1 MIDALQFI
9 DQRYSVTAIS
19 RGPEIRFTEQLQAW
33 ATVAVAQQL
42 ARIATALEG
51 QDNVG

>member
-9 DQRYSVTAIS
+9 DQRYSDSGDS

-42 ARIATALEG
+42 QRIAIALEG
-51 QDNVG
+51 KDNVG